1 MYYSGQTRF
10 AALTNNPKV
19 WVVLRKKKKGFLFP
33 SQYTS
38 SWLRVGLGCLS
49 SLRDAA
55 RGRLQRK
62 MSLTAVTWGRICSKL
77 YAYMQKHWLL
87 KISTRRVRSYAVTF
101 HWPKQVTWLQWTLR
115 RQGKAILLNAWQD
128 ENQKS
133 WWRAIMIITVHF
145 EQPYHRSLLW
155 SKSI

>member
-1 MYYSGQTRF
+1 
-10 AALTNNPKV
+10 
-19 WVVLRKKKKGFLFP
+19 
-33 SQYTS
+33 
-38 SWLRVGLGCLS
+38 
-49 SLRDAA
+49 
-55 RGRLQRK
+55 
-62 MSLTAVTWGRICSKL
+62 
-77 YAYMQKHWLL
+77 
-87 KISTRRVRSYAVTF
+87 
-101 HWPKQVTWLQWTLR
+101 LR